1 MANFAMVSEW
11 VCGRSGD
18 DGWWSWWWW
27 VVVLQLTSK
36 LSSSEPD
43 VMAAKRAPWGKRKFK
58 CTRGLVIDLCVDG
71 VVIRAHAK
79 VHQVARGAK
88 TPKPSDHSASVP
100 SRGCKAKVHQDLLL
114 QILSLHAAQSATRP
128 DELQ

>member
-1 MANFAMVSEW
+1 M
-11 VCGRSGD
+11 
-18 DGWWSWWWW
+18 
-27 VVVLQLTSK
+27 VVLQLTSK

-100 SRGCKAKVHQDLLL
+100 SRGPRLSKRRVNSDKKTKEDQDLG
-114 QILSLHAAQSATRP
+114 
-128 DELQ
+128 EGGVGC